1 MSADS
6 LVFDMSQVSDA
17 SPQVFVRKDWL
28 NILDNQSQNYS
39 GNQCVIDTSQLANSN
54 KYMNY
59 REAYLSIPLLMT
71 LNATTTTSNNLQ
83 PANALY
89 SCDYSL
95 ALKGWAGS
103 IIHSLTLDYN
113 GTTIIQQTPLQS
125 IWNTFKLQ
133 CSLSWD
139 DVISQG
145 ASIGFYPDSA
155 LSFAYQ
161 DVASLAGIGICN
173 NNNAPTIDAPIVT
186 GVFNTYLSANPAI
199 AKRQMI
205 SNYDPDGDTNPLGT
219 KKFLDLFTATACQQ
233 AFKSF
238 VLTKVNGASATST
251 KGVYQQCAMVQVK
264 LKHLHS
270 FFDNAPLLKGV
281 FMRLTM
287 NLNNTSV
294 NFSSAGLG
302 GVLTLVSVTSAYSGV
317 NPLMITSAGAGAGN
331 VATFLGDSYVASVA
345 VGATALASGT
355 AGVTGVQKG
364 TLAQSITLNVP
375 AYTFNPTFEQSYLS
389 SPVKRIEYTDI
400 YQYQVQNIVGGGSG
414 YVNQLITNGIAGI
427 QSVLVVPF
435 YTPFATAS
443 TNVGIQVPQI
453 QSPFDTAGCGTTA
466 PLALFTNFNIVVAG
480 QNMIYNTERYT
491 YEQFLNQQYGHL
503 AVNGGLTDGLTS
515 GLIDQLS
522 WETSMCYWYVDCSRM
537 LPVEEQVPK
546 SVNIIGQNLSKFALD
561 LVVFVEYK
569 CGLSIDVLSGA
580 RVA

>member
-17 SPQVFVRKDWL
+17 PPAVFVRKDWL

-71 LNATTTTSNNLQ
+71 LNATTQVTDNLR
-83 PANALY
+83 PATV
-89 SCDYSL
+89 SCDYAL

-103 IIHSLTLDYN
+103 LIHSLTLDYN

-125 IWNTFKLQ
+125 IWNVFKLQ
-133 CSLSWD
+133 CSLSWGD
-139 DVISQG
+139 IITQG
-145 ASIGFYPDSA
+145 ATIGFFPDSA
-155 LSFAYQ
+155 LSFSYQ
-161 DVASLAGIGICN
+161 QTASLNGIGICN
-173 NNNAPTIDAPIVT
+173 NVNAPTIDAPVVS
-186 GVFNTYLSANPAI
+186 GALNSYLAANPAI
-199 AKRQMI
+199 AKRQML
-205 SNYDPDGDTNPLGT
+205 SNYDPAGLTGVAGSQP
-219 KKFLDLFTATACQQ
+219 FSSLFTATACQQ

-238 VLTKVNGASATST
+238 VLTKIDGVAGAS
-251 KGVYQQCAMVQVK
+251 KGVFQQCAMVQVK

-287 NLNNTSV
+287 NLNNTS
-294 NFSSAGLG
+294 FAFTSAGAGGIITLG
-302 GVLTLVSVTSAYSGV
+302 TVTSAYSGV
-317 NPLMITSAGAGAGN
+317 NPLMLCSAGAGSGN
-331 VATFLGDSYVASVA
+331 ALTFLGDSYIGSVA
-345 VGATALASGT
+345 VGARALASGV
-355 AGVTGVQKG
+355 AGATNVAQG

-375 AYTFNPTFEQSYLS
+375 AYTFNPTFESSYLA

-400 YQYQVQNIVGGGSG
+400 YQYQVQNISSGG

-427 QSVLVVPF
+427 VSVLIVPF
-435 YTPFATAS
+435 LTPVATA
-443 TNVGIQVPQI
+443 TANIGIQVPQI
-453 QSPFDTAGCGTTA
+453 QSPYDTAGCGTTA
-466 PLALFTNFNIVVAG
+466 PLAIFTNFNVVVAG

-491 YEQFLNQQYGHL
+491 YEQFINQQYGHL

-522 WETSMCYWYVDCSRM
+522 WETSQCYWYVDCSRM

-546 SVNIIGQNLSKFALD
+546 SVNIIGNNLSALALD
-561 LVVFVEYK
+561 LIVYVEYK

>member
-17 SPQVFVRKDWL
+17 PPQVFVRKDWL

-59 REAYLSIPLLMT
+59 REAYLSIPLLLT
-71 LNATTTTSNNLQ
+71 LNATTTATANLQ
-83 PANALY
+83 PLTAGS
-89 SCDYSL
+89 SCDYAL
-95 ALKGWAGS
+95 ALKGWSGS
-103 IIHSLTLDYN
+103 LIHSLTLDYN

-133 CSLSWD
+133 CSLSWG

-155 LSFAYQ
+155 LSLAY
-161 DVASLAGIGICN
+161 ATTMGALGIGICN
-173 NNNAPTIDAPIVT
+173 NVNAPTIDAPVVS
-186 GVFNTYLSANPAI
+186 GAYNSYLQANPAI
-199 AKRQMI
+199 AKRQMLA
-205 SNYDPDGDTNPLGT
+205 NYHPEGLTSPSTAIGT
-219 KKFLDLFTATACQQ
+219 TWNSLFTAGSCRSAYKSYINQATNVQGAIGTAGVFQQ
-233 AFKSF
+233 S
-238 VLTKVNGASATST
+238 
-251 KGVYQQCAMVQVK
+251 AMVQVK

-287 NLNNTSV
+287 NLNNTSIAFTHTGTV
-294 NFSSAGLG
+294 GTNLFSAMS
-302 GVLTLVSVTSAYSGV
+302 VSSAYSGV
-317 NPLMITSAGAGAGN
+317 NPLMITASSAGSGTSAC
-331 VATFLGDSYVASVA
+331 FLADSYLASVA
-345 VGATALASGT
+345 VGAKLLASGAVGS
-355 AGVTGVQKG
+355 AGS
-364 TLAQSITLNVP
+364 LAQSITLNVP
-375 AYTFNPTFEQSYLS
+375 AYTFNPTFESSYLS

-400 YQYQVQNIVGGGSG
+400 YQYSVSNIAPAG

-435 YTPFATAS
+435 LTPVATNAV
-443 TNVGIQVPQI
+443 NVGITVPQI

-466 PLALFTNFNIVVAG
+466 PLAIFTNFNIVVAG

-491 YEQFLNQQYGHL
+491 YEQFMNQQYGHL

-522 WETSMCYWYVDCSRM
+522 WETNQCYWYVDCSRM

-546 SVNIIGQNLSKFALD
+546 SVNIIGNNLSALALD
-561 LVVFVEYK
+561 LIVFVEYK

>member
-17 SPQVFVRKDWL
+17 PPAVFVRKDWL
-28 NILDNQSQNYS
+28 NILDNMSQNYS
-39 GNQCVIDTSQLANSN
+39 GNQSIIDTSQLANSN

-71 LNATTTTSNNLQ
+71 LNATTQVTANLR
-83 PANALY
+83 PATA
-89 SCDYSL
+89 SCDYAL

-103 IIHSLTLDYN
+103 LIHSLTLDYN

-125 IWNTFKLQ
+125 IWNVFKLQ
-133 CSLSWD
+133 CSLSWGD
-139 DVISQG
+139 IVSQG
-145 ASIGFYPDSA
+145 ATIGFFPDSA
-155 LSFAYQ
+155 LSFSYQ
-161 DVASLAGIGICN
+161 QTASLAGIGICN
-173 NNNAPTIDAPIVT
+173 NNNAPTIDAPVVS
-186 GVFNTYLSANPAI
+186 GALNSYLSANPAI
-199 AKRQMI
+199 AKRQML
-205 SNYDPDGDTNPLGT
+205 SNYDPTGLTGPVGSQP
-219 KKFLDLFTATACQQ
+219 FSSLFTATACQQ

-238 VLTKVNGASATST
+238 VLTKIDGVLGVS
-251 KGVYQQCAMVQVK
+251 KGVFQQCAMVQVK

-287 NLNNTSV
+287 NLNNTSFS
-294 NFSSAGLG
+294 FSSAGVG
-302 GVLTLVSVTSAYSGV
+302 GIITLASVTSAYSGV
-317 NPLMITSAGAGAGN
+317 NPLMLCSAGAGAGN
-331 VATFLGDSYVASVA
+331 ALTFDGPDSYIASVA
-345 VGATALASGT
+345 VGARPLASGV
-355 AGVTGVQKG
+355 AGATNVAQG

-375 AYTFNPTFEQSYLS
+375 AYTFNPTFESSYLA
-389 SPVKRIEYTDI
+389 SPVKRVEYTDI
-400 YQYQVQNIVGGGSG
+400 YQYQVQNIASGG

-427 QSVLVVPF
+427 VGVLIVPF
-435 YTPFATAS
+435 LTPVATAPA
-443 TNVGIQVPQI
+443 NLGIQVPQI

-466 PLALFTNFNIVVAG
+466 PLAIFTNFNVVVAG

-491 YEQFLNQQYGHL
+491 YEQFINQQYGHL

-522 WETSMCYWYVDCSRM
+522 WETSQTYWWVDCSRM

-546 SVNIIGQNLSKFALD
+546 SVNIIGNNLSALALD
-561 LVVFVEYK
+561 LIVYVEYK

>member
-6 LVFDMSQVSDA
+6 LVFDMSQISDA
-17 SPQVFVRKDWL
+17 PPAVFVRKDWL

-59 REAYLSIPLLMT
+59 REAYLSIPLLLT
-71 LNATTTTSNNLQ
+71 LNASTFASANLQ
-83 PANALY
+83 PATAAT
-89 SCDYSL
+89 SCDYAL
-95 ALKGWAGS
+95 ALKNWSGS
-103 IIHSLTLDYN
+103 LIHSLTLDYN
-113 GTTIIQQTPLQS
+113 GTTIIQQTPLQG
-125 IWNTFKLQ
+125 IWNVFKLQ

-139 DVISQG
+139 DIITQG

-155 LSFAYQ
+155 LSFAYHST
-161 DVASLAGIGICN
+161 ASTSGIGITN
-173 NNNAPTIDAPIVT
+173 NQNNSASDTPVVSGAL
-186 GVFNTYLSANPAI
+186 NSYLAHNPAI
-199 AKRQMI
+199 AKRQMLY
-205 SNYDPDGDTNPLGT
+205 NYDPAGLTAPAGVAFSSL
-219 KKFLDLFTATACQQ
+219 LTATACQQ
-233 AFKSF
+233 SFKSF
-238 VLTKVNGASATST
+238 VLTKVNGVATASG
-251 KGVYQQCAMVQVK
+251 GVFQQCCMVQVK

-270 FFDNAPLLKGV
+270 YFDNCCLLKGV

-287 NLNNTSV
+287 NLNNTS
-294 NFSSAGLG
+294 FSFTSAGAGGNITLG
-302 GVLTLVSVTSAYSGV
+302 SITSAYSGV
-317 NPLMITSAGAGAGN
+317 NPLMLCSAIAGAGN
-331 VATFLGDSYVASVA
+331 ALTFAADTYIASVA
-345 VGATALASGT
+345 VGARALASGV
-355 AGVTGVQKG
+355 AGATNVAQG

-375 AYTFNPTFEQSYLS
+375 AYTFNPTFESSYLS

-400 YQYQVQNIVGGGSG
+400 YQYQVQNIASGG

-427 QSVLVVPF
+427 VGVLVVPF
-435 YTPFATAS
+435 LTPVATAPAN
-443 TNVGIQVPQI
+443 TGIQVPQI

-466 PLALFTNFNIVVAG
+466 PLAIFTNFNIVVAG

-515 GLIDQLS
+515 GLIDQIS
-522 WETSMCYWYVDCSRM
+522 WETNQTYWWVDCSRM

-546 SVNIIGQNLSKFALD
+546 SVNIIGNNLSALALD
-561 LVVFVEYK
+561 LLVYVEYK

>member
-17 SPQVFVRKDWL
+17 PPAVFVRKDWL

-71 LNATTTTSNNLQ
+71 LNATTQATDNLR
-83 PANALY
+83 PATV
-89 SCDYSL
+89 SCDYAL
-95 ALKGWAGS
+95 ALSAWSGS
-103 IIHSLTLDYN
+103 LIHSLTLDYN

-125 IWNTFKLQ
+125 IWNVFKLQ
-133 CSLSWD
+133 CSLSWG

-145 ASIGFYPDSA
+145 ATIGFFPDSA

-161 DVASLAGIGICN
+161 QTASLNGIGICN
-173 NNNAPTIDAPIVT
+173 NVNAPVVDAPVVS
-186 GVFNTYLSANPAI
+186 GALNSYLSANRGI
-199 AKRQMI
+199 AKRQMLT
-205 SNYDPDGDTNPLGT
+205 NYDPAGLTGVAGSQP
-219 KKFLDLFTATACQQ
+219 FSSLFTATACQQ
-233 AFKSF
+233 AYKSF
-238 VLTKVNGASATST
+238 VLTKIDGVAATS
-251 KGVYQQCAMVQVK
+251 KGVFQQCAMVQVK

-287 NLNNTSV
+287 NLNNTS
-294 NFSSAGLG
+294 FTFTSAGAG
-302 GVLTLVSVTSAYSGV
+302 GVITLGSVTSAYSGV
-317 NPLMITSAGAGAGN
+317 NPLMLCSASAGSGN
-331 VATFLGDSYVASVA
+331 ALTFLGDSYIASIA
-345 VGATALASGT
+345 VGARPLASGV
-355 AGVTGVQKG
+355 AGATNVANG

-375 AYTFNPTFEQSYLS
+375 AYTFNPTFESSYLA

-400 YQYQVQNIVGGGSG
+400 YQYQVQNIASGG

-427 QSVLVVPF
+427 VGVLIVPF
-435 YTPFATAS
+435 LTPVATAPA
-443 TNVGIQVPQI
+443 NLGIQVPQI
-453 QSPFDTAGCGTTA
+453 QSPFDTAGSGTTA
-466 PLALFTNFNIVVAG
+466 PLAIFTNFNVVVAG

-491 YEQFLNQQYGHL
+491 YEQFINQQYGHL

-522 WETSMCYWYVDCSRM
+522 WETNQCYWWVDCSRM

-546 SVNIIGQNLSKFALD
+546 SVNIIGNNLSALALD
-561 LVVFVEYK
+561 LIVYVEYK

>member
-59 REAYLSIPLLMT
+59 REAYLSIPLLIT
-71 LNATTTTSNNLQ
+71 LNASSYATNNLQ
-83 PANALY
+83 PATAGS

-95 ALKGWAGS
+95 ALKGWSGAL
-103 IIHSLTLDYN
+103 IHSLTLDYN

-133 CSLSWD
+133 CSLSWGD
-139 DVISQG
+139 IVSQG
-145 ASIGFYPDSA
+145 ASIGFFPDSA
-155 LSFAYQ
+155 LSLAYRQ
-161 DVASLAGIGICN
+161 TASVDGIGICN
-173 NNNAPTIDAPIVT
+173 NANAPSVDAPVVS
-186 GVFNTYLSANPAI
+186 GAFNSYLPTNSGI
-199 AKRQMI
+199 AKRQMLI
-205 SNYDPDGDTNPLGT
+205 NYDPAGLTAVGASAWST
-219 KKFLDLFTATACQQ
+219 LFTATSCNLAY
-233 AFKSF
+233 KSY
-238 VLTKVNGASATST
+238 VLTKVNGATGATY
-251 KGVYQQCAMVQVK
+251 GVFQQVAMVQVK

-281 FMRLTM
+281 FMRMTL
-287 NLNNTSV
+287 NLNNTS
-294 NFSSAGLG
+294 FSFTSAGVG
-302 GVLTLVSVTSAYSGV
+302 GVITLNSVSSAYSGV
-317 NPLMITSAGAGAGN
+317 NPLMLCSANTSCGN
-331 VATFLGDSYVASVA
+331 ATTFLGDTYIASVA
-345 VGATALASGT
+345 VGAKPLASGVSGL
-355 AGVTGVQKG
+355 AGVANG

-375 AYTFNPTFEQSYLS
+375 AYTFNPTFEASYLS
-389 SPVKRIEYTDI
+389 SPVKRIDYTDI
-400 YQYQVQNIVGGGSG
+400 YNYQVLNIASGG

-427 QSVLVVPF
+427 KSVLVVPF
-435 YTPFATAS
+435 ASPVS
-443 TNVGIQVPQI
+443 TNSANTGISVPQI
-453 QSPFDTAGCGTTA
+453 QSPFDTAGCGTTC
-466 PLALFTNFNIVVAG
+466 PLAIFTNFNIVVAG

-491 YEQFLNQQYGHL
+491 YEQFMNQQYGHL

-515 GLIDQLS
+515 GLIDQIG

-537 LPVEEQVPK
+537 LPVEEAVPK
-546 SVNIIGQNLSKFALD
+546 SVNIIGNNLCALGLD
-561 LVVFVEYK
+561 LQVFIEYQ

>member
-17 SPQVFVRKDWL
+17 PPQVFVRKDWL

-59 REAYLSIPLLMT
+59 RESYLSIPLLMT
-71 LNATTTTSNNLQ
+71 LNASTFATNNLQ
-83 PANALY
+83 PATPAS

-103 IIHSLTLDYN
+103 LIHSLTLDYN

-125 IWNTFKLQ
+125 IWNLFKLQ
-133 CSLSWD
+133 CSLSWGD
-139 DVISQG
+139 IITQG
-145 ASIGFYPDSA
+145 ATIGFFPDSA
-155 LSFAYQ
+155 LSVAYRST
-161 DVASLAGIGICN
+161 ASVDGIGICN
-173 NNNAPTIDAPIVT
+173 NVNAPTIDAPVVS
-186 GVFNTYLSANPAI
+186 GAYNSYLQANPAI
-199 AKRQMI
+199 AKRQML
-205 SNYDPDGDTNPLGT
+205 SNYDPAGLTAPGAEPWSS
-219 KKFLDLFTATACQQ
+219 LFTQTSCQQ
-233 AFKSF
+233 AYKSF
-238 VLTKVNGASATST
+238 VLTKINGATGATY
-251 KGVYQQCAMVQVK
+251 GVFQQACMVQVK

-287 NLNNTSV
+287 NLNNTSFS
-294 NFSSAGLG
+294 FSSAGAG
-302 GVLTLVSVTSAYSGV
+302 GAITLASITSAYSGV
-317 NPLMITSAGAGAGN
+317 NPLMLCSAGAGSGN
-331 VATFLGDSYVASVA
+331 ATTFLADSYIASVA
-345 VGATALASGT
+345 VGGRPLASGV
-355 AGVTGVQKG
+355 AGAPGVSNG

-375 AYTFNPTFEQSYLS
+375 AYTFNPTFESSYLS

-400 YQYQVQNIVGGGSG
+400 YQYQVQNIATGG

-427 QSVLVVPF
+427 QSVLIVPF
-435 YTPFATAS
+435 LTPVATAPAN
-443 TNVGIQVPQI
+443 TGIQVPQI

-466 PLALFTNFNIVVAG
+466 PLAIFTNFNVVVAG

-491 YEQFLNQQYGHL
+491 YEQFINQQYGHL

-515 GLIDQLS
+515 GLIDQIS
-522 WETSMCYWYVDCSRM
+522 WETAMSYWYVDCSRM

-546 SVNIIGQNLSKFALD
+546 SVNIIGNNLSAKALD
-561 LVVFVEYK
+561 LIVYVEYK

>member
-17 SPQVFVRKDWL
+17 PPSVFVRKDWL

-71 LNATTTTSNNLQ
+71 LNASTQVSDNLK
-83 PANALY
+83 PATPAS

-95 ALKGWAGS
+95 ALKNWSGS
-103 IIHSLTLDYN
+103 LIHSLTLDYN

-125 IWNTFKLQ
+125 IWNVFKLQ
-133 CSLSWD
+133 CSLSWGD
-139 DVISQG
+139 IITQG

-155 LSFAYQ
+155 LSFSYQ
-161 DVASLAGIGICN
+161 QTASVSGIGICN
-173 NNNAPTIDAPIVT
+173 NNNVSGPDTPVVSGAL
-186 GVFNTYLSANPAI
+186 NSYLPHNSAI
-199 AKRQMI
+199 AKRQMLA
-205 SNYDPDGDTNPLGT
+205 NYDPAGLTGVAT
-219 KKFLDLFTATACQQ
+219 SSAFSTLFTATACQQ

-238 VLTKVNGASATST
+238 VLTKVNGVAGAS
-251 KGVYQQCAMVQVK
+251 KGVFQQCAMVQVK

-287 NLNNTSV
+287 NLNNTS
-294 NFSSAGLG
+294 FTFTSAGAGGIITLG
-302 GVLTLVSVTSAYSGV
+302 SITSAYSGV
-317 NPLMITSAGAGAGN
+317 NPLMLCSAITNGGN
-331 VATFLGDSYVASVA
+331 STTFLADSYIASVA
-345 VGATALASGT
+345 VGARALASGV
-355 AGVTGVQKG
+355 AGATNVAQG

-375 AYTFNPTFEQSYLS
+375 AYTFNPTFESSYLS

-400 YQYQVQNIVGGGSG
+400 YQYQVQNIASGG

-427 QSVLVVPF
+427 VGVLVVPF
-435 YTPFATAS
+435 LTPVATAPAN
-443 TNVGIQVPQI
+443 TGIQVPQI

-491 YEQFLNQQYGHL
+491 YEQFMNQQYGHL
-503 AVNGGLTDGLTS
+503 QVNGGLTDGLTS

-522 WETSMCYWYVDCSRM
+522 WETNQTYWWVDCSRM

-546 SVNIIGQNLSKFALD
+546 SVNIIGNNLSALALD
-561 LVVFVEYK
+561 LIVYVEYK

>member
-17 SPQVFVRKDWL
+17 PPQVFVRKDWL

-59 REAYLSIPLLMT
+59 REAYLSIPLIMT
-71 LNATTTTSNNLQ
+71 LNATTSVSNNLRPSV
-83 PANALY
+83 PAT
-89 SCDYSL
+89 SCDYAR
-95 ALKGWAGS
+95 ALKGWTGS
-103 IIHSLTLDYN
+103 LIHSLTLDYN

-161 DVASLAGIGICN
+161 QVASVNGIGITN
-173 NNNAPTIDAPIVT
+173 NINSPAVDLPVVSGALNSYMA
-186 GVFNTYLSANPAI
+186 GNPAI
-199 AKRQMI
+199 ARRQMLT
-205 SNYDPDGDTNPLGT
+205 NYDPDGLTGVAGSSAFST
-219 KKFLDLFTATACQQ
+219 LFTANSCNL
-233 AFKSF
+233 AFKSYVF
-238 VLTKVNGASATST
+238 RKFDGTAGATL
-251 KGVYQQCAMVQVK
+251 GVFQQACMVQVK

-287 NLNNTSV
+287 NLNNTS
-294 NFSSAGLG
+294 FSFTSAGAG
-302 GVLTLVSVTSAYSGV
+302 GIITLNSVSSAYSGV
-317 NPLMITSAGAGAGN
+317 NPLMLTSASAGSGSS
-331 VATFLGDSYVASVA
+331 TCFLADTYIASVA
-345 VGATALASGT
+345 VGATALASGV
-355 AGVTGVQKG
+355 AGALNVQKAP
-364 TLAQSITLNVP
+364 LASSITLNVP
-375 AYTFNPTFEQSYLS
+375 AYTFNPTFESSYLS

-400 YQYQVQNIVGGGSG
+400 YQYQVSNIVGGGNG

-435 YTPFATAS
+435 LTPVSTAAT
-443 TNVGIQVPQI
+443 NIGITVPQI

-491 YEQFLNQQYGHL
+491 YEQFMNQQYGHL

-515 GLIDQLS
+515 GLISQID
-522 WETSMCYWYVDCSRM
+522 WETNQCYWYVDCSRM

-546 SVNIIGQNLSKFALD
+546 SVNIIGNNLSALALD
-561 LVVFVEYK
+561 LIVFVEYK

>member
-17 SPQVFVRKDWL
+17 PPQVFVRKDWL

-59 REAYLSIPLLMT
+59 REAYLSIPLLLT
-71 LNATTTTSNNLQ
+71 LNASTFVTNNLL
-83 PANALY
+83 PNVSAT

-95 ALKGWAGS
+95 ALKGWSGS
-103 IIHSLTLDYN
+103 IIHSITLDYN

-133 CSLSWD
+133 CSLSWG

-145 ASIGFYPDSA
+145 ATIGFYPDTA
-155 LSFAYQ
+155 LSLAYRQ
-161 DVASLAGIGICN
+161 TASVDGIGICN
-173 NNNAPTIDAPIVT
+173 NVNAPLVDAPVVT
-186 GVFNTYLSANPAI
+186 GAFNSYLPANSAI
-199 AKRQMI
+199 AKRQMLT
-205 SNYDPDGDTNPLGT
+205 NYDPAGLTAVGASAWST
-219 KKFLDLFTATACQQ
+219 LFTGASCNLAY
-233 AFKSF
+233 KSY
-238 VLTKVNGASATST
+238 VINKVNGASGATY
-251 KGVYQQCAMVQVK
+251 GVYQQACMVQVK

-281 FMRLTM
+281 FMRMTL
-287 NLNNTSV
+287 NLNNTS
-294 NFSSAGLG
+294 FSFTSAGAG
-302 GVLTLVSVTSAYSGV
+302 GNITLNSVSSAYSGV
-317 NPLMITSAGAGAGN
+317 NPLMLCSANTSCGN
-331 VATFLGDSYVASVA
+331 VATFLGDSYIASVA
-345 VGATALASGT
+345 VGASALASGV
-355 AGVTGVQKG
+355 AGLANVIKG
-364 TLAQSITLNVP
+364 PLAQSITLNVP
-375 AYTFNPTFEQSYLS
+375 AYTFNPTFESSYLS
-389 SPVKRIEYTDI
+389 SPVKRVEYTDI
-400 YQYQVQNIVGGGSG
+400 YQYQVQNIASGG

-427 QSVLVVPF
+427 VSVLVVPF
-435 YTPFATAS
+435 LTPVATAPAN
-443 TNVGIQVPQI
+443 TGITVPQI

-480 QNMIYNTERYT
+480 QNMIYNTERYS
-491 YEQFLNQQYGHL
+491 YEQFINQQYGHL

-515 GLIDQLS
+515 GLIDQIG
-522 WETSMCYWYVDCSRM
+522 WETAMCYWYVDCSRM

-546 SVNIIGQNLSKFALD
+546 SVNIIGNNLSALALD
-561 LVVFVEYK
+561 LTVFVEYK

>member
-1 MSADS
+1 MADS
-6 LVFDMSQVSDA
+6 LVFDMSQVSDS
-17 SPQVFVRKDWL
+17 SPQIFVRKDWL

-71 LNATTTTSNNLQ
+71 LNATTFTTNNLQ
-83 PANALY
+83 PAVAAS

-95 ALKGWAGS
+95 ALKGWSGS
-103 IIHSLTLDYN
+103 LIHSITLDYN

-133 CSLSWD
+133 CSLSWG

-155 LSFAYQ
+155 LSLAYRTA
-161 DVASLAGIGICN
+161 ASVDGIGICN
-173 NNNAPTIDAPIVT
+173 NVNAPVVDAPVVT
-186 GVFNTYLSANPAI
+186 GAFNSYLPANSGI
-199 AKRQMI
+199 AKRQMLT
-205 SNYDPDGDTNPLGT
+205 NYDPQGLTAVGAAPWSS
-219 KKFLDLFTATACQQ
+219 LFTAASCNL
-233 AFKSF
+233 AYKSYVF
-238 VLTKVNGASATST
+238 NKINGVATSVY
-251 KGVYQQCAMVQVK
+251 GVFQQQAMVQVK

-281 FMRLTM
+281 FMRMTL
-287 NLNNTSV
+287 NLNNTSFTF
-294 NFSSAGLG
+294 NSAGAG
-302 GVLTLVSVTSAYSGV
+302 GVIGLTSVTSAYSGV
-317 NPLMITSAGAGAGN
+317 NPLMLCSANTSSGN
-331 VATFLGDSYVASVA
+331 AATFLNDSYIASVA
-345 VGATALASGT
+345 VGAKPLA
-355 AGVTGVQKG
+355 AGVLGAAGVQNG
-364 TLAQSITLNVP
+364 QLAQSITLNVP

-389 SPVKRIEYTDI
+389 SPVKRIEYSDI
-400 YQYQVQNIVGGGSG
+400 YQYQILNIATNG

-427 QSVLVVPF
+427 KSVLVVPF
-435 YTPFATAS
+435 ATPVATNIAN
-443 TNVGIQVPQI
+443 TGIQVSQI
-453 QSPFDTAGCGTTA
+453 QSPFDTAGCGTTC
-466 PLALFTNFNIVVAG
+466 PLAIFTNFNIVVAG

-491 YEQFLNQQYGHL
+491 YEQFMNQQYGYL

-522 WETSMCYWYVDCSRM
+522 WETAMCYWYVDCSRM
-537 LPVEEQVPK
+537 LPVEEAVPK
-546 SVNIIGQNLSKFALD
+546 SVNIIGNNLCALGLD
-561 LVVFVEYK
+561 LIVYVEYS

>member
-17 SPQVFVRKDWL
+17 PPQVFVRKDWL

-71 LNATTTTSNNLQ
+71 LNATTTATDNLQ
-83 PANALY
+83 PLTAGS

-95 ALKGWAGS
+95 ALKGWSGS

-139 DVISQG
+139 DIITQG
-145 ASIGFYPDSA
+145 ASIGFFPDSA
-155 LSFAYQ
+155 LSFAYRQ
-161 DVASLAGIGICN
+161 TASIDGIGICN
-173 NNNAPTIDAPIVT
+173 NVNAPTIDAPVVS
-186 GVFNTYLSANPAI
+186 GAFNSYLPSNSGI
-199 AKRQMI
+199 AKRQMLT
-205 SNYDPDGDTNPLGT
+205 NYDPSGLTAVGASAFST
-219 KKFLDLFTATACQQ
+219 LFTANSCNL
-233 AFKSF
+233 AFKSYIF
-238 VLTKVNGASATST
+238 KRVNGSNATST
-251 KGVYQQCAMVQVK
+251 KGLFEQACMVQVK

-287 NLNNTSV
+287 NLNNTSFS
-294 NFSSAGLG
+294 FSSAGAG
-302 GVLTLVSVTSAYSGV
+302 GVITLVSVNGAYSGV
-317 NPLMITSAGAGAGN
+317 NPLMLCSAGTSSGN
-331 VATFLGDSYVASVA
+331 ATTFLADSYIGAVC
-345 VGATALASGT
+345 VGATPLASGVSGV
-355 AGVTGVQKG
+355 AGMDKAP
-364 TLAQSITLNVP
+364 LAQSITLNVP
-375 AYTFNPTFEQSYLS
+375 AYTFNPTFESSYLS

-400 YQYQVQNIVGGGSG
+400 YQYQVSNIAGGGNG

-427 QSVLVVPF
+427 QSVLCVPF
-435 YTPFATAS
+435 FTPVGTAS
-443 TNVGIQVPQI
+443 GNTGIQVPQI

-515 GLIDQLS
+515 GLIDQIG

-546 SVNIIGQNLSKFALD
+546 SVNIIGNNLSALAID
-561 LVVFVEYK
+561 LIVFVEYK

>member
-6 LVFDMSQVSDA
+6 LVFDMSQVSD
-17 SPQVFVRKDWL
+17 SPPAVFVRKDWL

-71 LNATTTTSNNLQ
+71 INATTQATVNLT
-83 PANALY
+83 PATA
-89 SCDYSL
+89 SCDYAL
-95 ALKGWAGS
+95 ALKGWSGS
-103 IIHSLTLDYN
+103 LIHSLTLDYN

-125 IWNTFKLQ
+125 IWNVFKLQ
-133 CSLSWD
+133 CSLSWG

-145 ASIGFYPDSA
+145 ATIGFFPDSA

-161 DVASLAGIGICN
+161 QTASLNGIGICN
-173 NNNAPTIDAPIVT
+173 NVNAPTIDAPVVS
-186 GVFNTYLSANPAI
+186 GALNSYLSANPAI
-199 AKRQMI
+199 AQRQMLA
-205 SNYDPDGDTNPLGT
+205 NYDPAGLTGVAGSQPYSS
-219 KKFLDLFTATACQQ
+219 LFTATACQQ

-238 VLTKVNGASATST
+238 VLTKIDGVLGVS
-251 KGVYQQCAMVQVK
+251 KGVFQQCAMVQVK

-287 NLNNTSV
+287 NLNNTS
-294 NFSSAGLG
+294 FTFTSAGAGGIITLG
-302 GVLTLVSVTSAYSGV
+302 TVTSAYSGV
-317 NPLMITSAGAGAGN
+317 NPLMLCSAGAGSGNALTFAGP
-331 VATFLGDSYVASVA
+331 DSYIASVA
-345 VGATALASGT
+345 VGARPLASGV
-355 AGVTGVQKG
+355 AGATNVAQG

-375 AYTFNPTFEQSYLS
+375 AYTFNPTFESSYLA

-400 YQYQVQNIVGGGSG
+400 YQYQVQNIASGG

-427 QSVLVVPF
+427 VSVLIVPF
-435 YTPFATAS
+435 LTPVATAPA
-443 TNVGIQVPQI
+443 NLGIQVPQI

-466 PLALFTNFNIVVAG
+466 PLAIFTNFNVVVAG

-491 YEQFLNQQYGHL
+491 YEQFINQQYGHL

-522 WETSMCYWYVDCSRM
+522 WETSQCYWYVDCSRM

-546 SVNIIGQNLSKFALD
+546 SVNIIGNNLSALALD
-561 LVVFVEYK
+561 LIVYVEYK

>member
-17 SPQVFVRKDWL
+17 PPAVFVRKDWL

-71 LNATTTTSNNLQ
+71 INATTQVTDNLR
-83 PANALY
+83 PATV
-89 SCDYSL
+89 SCDYAL
-95 ALKGWAGS
+95 ALKGWSGS
-103 IIHSLTLDYN
+103 LIHSLTLDYN

-125 IWNTFKLQ
+125 IWNVFKLQ
-133 CSLSWD
+133 CSLSWG

-145 ASIGFYPDSA
+145 ATIGFFPDSA

-161 DVASLAGIGICN
+161 QTASLNGIGICN
-173 NNNAPTIDAPIVT
+173 NVNAPTIDAPVVS
-186 GVFNTYLSANPAI
+186 GALNSYLSANPAI
-199 AKRQMI
+199 AKRQMLA
-205 SNYDPDGDTNPLGT
+205 NYDPAGLTGVAGSQP
-219 KKFLDLFTATACQQ
+219 FSSLFTATACQQ

-238 VLTKVNGASATST
+238 VLTKIDGVAGVS
-251 KGVYQQCAMVQVK
+251 KGVFQQCAMVQVK

-287 NLNNTSV
+287 NLNNTS
-294 NFSSAGLG
+294 FTFTSAGAGGIITLG
-302 GVLTLVSVTSAYSGV
+302 TVTSAYSGV
-317 NPLMITSAGAGAGN
+317 NPLMLCSAGAGSGN
-331 VATFLGDSYVASVA
+331 ALTFLGDSYIASVA
-345 VGATALASGT
+345 VGARPLASGV
-355 AGVTGVQKG
+355 AGATNVAQG

-375 AYTFNPTFEQSYLS
+375 AYTFNPTFESSYLA

-400 YQYQVQNIVGGGSG
+400 YQYQVQNIASGG

-427 QSVLVVPF
+427 VSVLIVPF
-435 YTPFATAS
+435 LTPVATAPA
-443 TNVGIQVPQI
+443 NLGIQVPQI

-466 PLALFTNFNIVVAG
+466 PLAIFTNFNVVVAG

-491 YEQFLNQQYGHL
+491 YEQFVNQQYGHL

-515 GLIDQLS
+515 GLIDQIS
-522 WETSMCYWYVDCSRM
+522 WETSQSYWYVDCSRM

-546 SVNIIGQNLSKFALD
+546 SVNIIGNNLSALALD
-561 LVVFVEYK
+561 LIVYVEYK

>member
-59 REAYLSIPLLMT
+59 REAYLSIPLLIT
-71 LNATTTTSNNLQ
+71 LNATTSATANLQ
-83 PANALY
+83 PNTSAT
-89 SCDYSL
+89 SCDYAL
-95 ALKGWAGS
+95 ALKGWSGS
-103 IIHSLTLDYN
+103 LIHSLTLDYN

-155 LSFAYQ
+155 LSFAYST
-161 DVASLAGIGICN
+161 AFSTLGIGICN
-173 NNNAPTIDAPIVT
+173 NVNAPTIDQPVVS
-186 GVFNTYLSANPAI
+186 GVWNSYLSANPAI
-199 AKRQMI
+199 AKRQMLL
-205 SNYDPDGDTNPLGT
+205 NYHPEGLTAVGLSA
-219 KKFLDLFTATACQQ
+219 FSSLFTAGSCRSAY
-233 AFKSF
+233 KSYISNP
-238 VLTKVNGASATST
+238 TNIQGAIGTLGSFS
-251 KGVYQQCAMVQVK
+251 QSAMVQVK

-287 NLNNTSV
+287 NLNNTSIAFTC
-294 NFSSAGLG
+294 NAGAF
-302 GVLTLVSVTSAYSGV
+302 TAMSVTSAYSGV
-317 NPLMITSAGAGAGN
+317 NPLMITASSAGSGTSACFNA
-331 VATFLGDSYVASVA
+331 AQDSYLASVA
-345 VGATALASGT
+345 VGAKLLASGAVGS
-355 AGVTGVQKG
+355 AGS
-364 TLAQSITLNVP
+364 LAQSITLNVP

-400 YQYQVQNIVGGGSG
+400 YQYSVQNIATGG

-435 YTPFATAS
+435 LTPVATAAG
-443 TNVGIQVPQI
+443 NVGITVPQI

-466 PLALFTNFNIVVAG
+466 PLAIFTNFNIVVAG

-491 YEQFLNQQYGHL
+491 YEQFMNQQYGHL
-503 AVNGGLTDGLTS
+503 AVNGGLTDGLSS

-522 WETSMCYWYVDCSRM
+522 WETNQCYWYVDCSRM

-546 SVNIIGQNLSKFALD
+546 SVNIIGNNLSALALD
-561 LVVFVEYK
+561 LIVFVEYK
-569 CGLSIDVLSGA
+569 CGLSIDVLSGS

>member
-6 LVFDMSQVSDA
+6 LVFDMSIVSDA
-17 SPQVFVRKDWL
+17 PPQVFVRKDWL

-59 REAYLSIPLLMT
+59 RESYLSIPLLLT
-71 LNATTTTSNNLQ
+71 LNATTTTTANLE
-83 PANALY
+83 PNTVNGTR
-89 SCDYSL
+89 SCDYAL
-95 ALKGWAGS
+95 ALKGWTGS
-103 IIHSLTLDYN
+103 LIHSLTLDYN

-133 CSLSWD
+133 CSLSWSD
-139 DVISQG
+139 IISQG
-145 ASIGFYPDSA
+145 ASIGFFPDSA
-155 LSFAYQ
+155 LSFAYSTIFS
-161 DVASLAGIGICN
+161 ASGIGICN
-173 NNNAPTIDAPIVT
+173 NVNAPTIDEPVVSGAW
-186 GVFNTYLSANPAI
+186 NSYLQANPAI
-199 AKRQMI
+199 AKRQMLL
-205 SNYDPDGDTNPLGT
+205 NYHPEGLTAPALSAFST
-219 KKFLDLFTATACQQ
+219 LFTEASCRSAYKSYIANSKNTQGLIGTAG
-233 AFKSF
+233 SF
-238 VLTKVNGASATST
+238 SQS
-251 KGVYQQCAMVQVK
+251 AMVQVK

-287 NLNNTSV
+287 NLNNTSIA
-294 NFSSAGLG
+294 FTHTGTAG
-302 GVLTLVSVTSAYSGV
+302 TNIFNAMSVSSAYSGV
-317 NPLMITSAGAGAGN
+317 NPLMITASSAGSGTAAC
-331 VATFLGDSYVASVA
+331 FLADSYLASVA
-345 VGATALASGT
+345 VGAKLLASGAVGS
-355 AGVTGVQKG
+355 AGS
-364 TLAQSITLNVP
+364 LAQSITLNVP
-375 AYTFNPTFEQSYLS
+375 AYTFNPTFESSYLS

-400 YQYQVQNIVGGGSG
+400 YQYQVQSIASAG

-427 QSVLVVPF
+427 QSVLIVPF
-435 YTPFATAS
+435 LSPVGSVATN
-443 TNVGIQVPQI
+443 TGITVPQI

-466 PLALFTNFNIVVAG
+466 PLAIFTNFNVVVAG

-491 YEQFLNQQYGHL
+491 YEQFMNQQYGHL

-522 WETSMCYWYVDCSRM
+522 WETNQCYWYVDCSRM

-546 SVNIIGQNLSKFALD
+546 SVNIIGQNLSALALD
-561 LVVFVEYK
+561 LIVFVEYK

>member
-17 SPQVFVRKDWL
+17 PPAVFVRKDWL

-71 LNATTTTSNNLQ
+71 LNATTYATANLQ
-83 PANALY
+83 PATPAS

-95 ALKGWAGS
+95 ALKNWSGS
-103 IIHSLTLDYN
+103 LIHSLTLDYN
-113 GTTIIQQTPLQS
+113 GTTIIQQTPLQG
-125 IWNTFKLQ
+125 IWNVFKLQ
-133 CSLSWD
+133 CSLSWGD
-139 DVISQG
+139 IISQG
-145 ASIGFYPDSA
+145 ASIGFYPDVA
-155 LSFAYQ
+155 LSFAYRQ
-161 DVASLAGIGICN
+161 TASVDGIGICN
-173 NNNAPTIDAPIVT
+173 NSNVSGADTPIVS
-186 GVFNTYLSANPAI
+186 GALNSYLSHNSAI
-199 AKRQMI
+199 AKRQMLY
-205 SNYDPDGDTNPLGT
+205 NYDPAGLTAPT
-219 KKFLDLFTATACQQ
+219 ASAFSTLFTATACQQ
-233 AFKSF
+233 SFKSF
-238 VLTKVNGASATST
+238 VLTKVNGVATASG
-251 KGVYQQCAMVQVK
+251 GVFQQCCMVQVK

-287 NLNNTSV
+287 NLNNTS
-294 NFSSAGLG
+294 FSFTSAGAG
-302 GVLTLVSVTSAYSGV
+302 GVITLGSITSAYSGV
-317 NPLMITSAGAGAGN
+317 NPLMLCSAIGN
-331 VATFLGDSYVASVA
+331 SGNATTFLADTYIASVA
-345 VGATALASGT
+345 VGARALASGV
-355 AGVTGVQKG
+355 AGATNVAQG

-375 AYTFNPTFEQSYLS
+375 AYTFNPTFESSYLS

-400 YQYQVQNIVGGGSG
+400 YQYQVQNIASGG

-427 QSVLVVPF
+427 VGVLVVPF
-435 YTPFATAS
+435 LTPVATAPAN
-443 TNVGIQVPQI
+443 TGIQVPQI

-515 GLIDQLS
+515 GLIDQIS
-522 WETSMCYWYVDCSRM
+522 WETNQCYWWVDCSRM

-546 SVNIIGQNLSKFALD
+546 SVNIIGNNLSALALD
-561 LVVFVEYK
+561 LIVYVEYK